1 MKSNQESAPTN
12 KALDEMSAVIGL
24 SQAEVDDCAERWKAL
39 YRVDIRSPLPAK
51 MSHLEND
58 MLYLT
63 SLRRILETYKRGL
76 RKKEGVSCG
85 LPCQYAKHRASY

>member
-1 MKSNQESAPTN
+1 MKRSINKTLLESA
-12 KALDEMSAVIGL
+12 AIVGL
-24 SQAEVDDCAERWKAL
+24 SRAEVDDCAERWKAVNG
-39 YRVDIRSPLPAK
+39 VDIRNPLPEH
-51 MSHLEND
+51 MSSLAD
-58 MLYLT
+58 DVLYLT